1 MARNFDVAVMVAPGL
16 RSAFEGRRELSL
28 GMPAHSDIGDVVE
41 TLLRLYPRAR
51 QYVVGDRDGSAQG
64 PYLHLALDER
74 SRQELARGGG
84 GLSAGLK
91 LYVFAL
97 SRAPQGWRAG
107 VEG

>member
-1 MARNFDVAVMVAPGL
+1 MVAPGL
-16 RSAFEGRRELSL
+16 RGAFEGRRELSL
-28 GMPAHSDIGDVVE
+28 GMPAHSDVGDVVE

-51 QYVVGDRDGSAQG
+51 QYVAGDREGASQG
-64 PYLHLALDER
+64 PYLHVALDER
-74 SRQELARGGG
+74 SARELARGGG

-97 SRAPQGWRAG
+97 SRSPQGWRAG